1 MTTHPTDEKL
11 MAYADGELSHQEA
24 VEIEAFLEV
33 NDEARAL
40 VEQFQRNAE
49 RIKAAYVPT
58 LNSAVP
64 DKLIDAVMS
73 SPTRAK
79 STVIQMSE
87 FRKSI
92 SKNSSMALALAASI
106 ALVIGATAGSWMTQ
120 LNPTTIQT
128 ASIALGPVAKGTPL
142 ENLLEK
148 QPSGTEL
155 ATNDEAKSERLLV
168 IATFR
173 DSKDRICRE
182 IEVLDDALGKQP
194 VAAGVACRNA
204 GAATWV
210 VEGAARVKVANAA
223 SSTDYVPSG
232 ANEADV
238 LQGLL
243 NILGAREALAPNDE
257 RSLLDRGW
265 Q

>member
-11 MAYADGELSHQEA
+11 MAYADGELSQQEV
-24 VEIEAFLEV
+24 VELEAYLAG

-40 VEQFQRNAE
+40 VEQFQRTAE
-49 RIKAAYVPT
+49 RVKAAYVPT

-64 DKLIDAVMS
+64 DKLVDTLMR
-73 SPTRAK
+73 SPSPAK

-92 SKNSSMALALAASI
+92 GKNSPIALALAASI
-106 ALVIGATAGSWMTQ
+106 ALVIGASAGAWMTQ
-120 LNPTTIQT
+120 LSPTTVQT
-128 ASIALGPVAKGTPL
+128 ASITLGPVAKGTSL

-155 ATNDEAKSERLLV
+155 AVNVDGKSDRLLV

-173 DSKDRICRE
+173 DAKDRICRE
-182 IEVLDDALGKQP
+182 IEALDNAEGKQP

-204 GAATWV
+204 GATWV
-210 VEGAARVKVANAA
+210 VEGAARLTVANAD

-243 NILGAREALAPNDE
+243 NILGARAALTPNDE